1 MKITENDIVYLIRE
15 QFASIFGEALD
26 PKQQKIY
33 PKEIPGAVGGL
44 QMENAVLNAQVAVF
58 NEVIGEIGGA
68 LGGGI
73 PPEMLPQIV
82 GEVIGSLGDR
92 MDKAVKDAQKEL
104 SK

>member
-1 MKITENDIVYLIRE
+1 MKITEHDIAYLIRE
-15 QFASIFGEALD
+15 QVNSIFGEAVD
-26 PKQQKIY
+26 PKQQKIH

-68 LGGGI
+68 LGAGA
-73 PPEMLPQIV
+73 PPEMLPQLV

-92 MDKAVKDAQKEL
+92 MDKAIKDAQKEL
-104 SK
+104 T